1 MSDDVKRYMICGG
14 GAHEAPGGTWVRA
27 DDYDRLRAKLQ
38 RIQSLVDEQAEDEGL
53 WSFVA
58 TAHEKYLQQALRRL
72 HAVIE
77 ERGDMSD
84 VCKHGSLARS
94 CEICERDKVIDRLRA
109 EVERLQTIV
118 DHYHQAQSA
127 LVRKERGDE

>member
-1 MSDDVKRYMICGG
+1 MSRIVDISGSAVMLDNDV
-14 GAHEAPGGTWVRA
+14 A
-27 DDYDRLRAKLQ
+27 DEIERLRAEVERKDQ
-38 RIQSLVDEQAEDEGL
+38 RIEELE
-53 WSFVA
+53 
-58 TAHEKYLQQALRRL
+58 
-72 HAVIE
+72 AVLGTIRDAANIHLGANE